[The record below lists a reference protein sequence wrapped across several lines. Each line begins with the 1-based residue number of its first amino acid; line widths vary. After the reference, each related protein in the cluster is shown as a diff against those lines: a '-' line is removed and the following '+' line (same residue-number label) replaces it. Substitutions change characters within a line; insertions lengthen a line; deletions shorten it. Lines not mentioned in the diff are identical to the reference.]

1 MSTASPPS
9 GTSSL
14 SRTTLV
20 VLLLICVGAIGVV
33 VYLAFRGGDE
43 ASEIILS
50 TVEVETPAAVE
61 LNVLS
66 VIDTL
71 ENPDAEA
78 REGNRYKVLVVDE
91 AREGASGI
99 ARIGGLVTFVPNA
112 SRGDLVVIEV
122 TRIRRSTAD
131 SIVIEQL
138 DSGVEVADRGRPPRE
153 PREPRREQPTSA
165 MVGQTYRGVVEDVGR
180 DGDGI
185 VRVDGKVVFV
195 AGAARG
201 EFIEFQVTEDIG
213 RFAIG
218 EKLATLPAEDAA
230 RPTPTPPPRT
240 TREQAPD
247 APVAVGQEYTV
258 EVTDQDR
265 NNPDRDGVAR
275 IEGMVIF
282 VPNTQPGDR
291 ARIRITEVHR
301 RSAASELLERLE

>member
-153 PREPRREQPTSA
+153 PRREQPTSA

-201 EFIEFQVTEDIG
+201 DFIEFQVTEDIG

-230 RPTPTPPPRT
+230 HAAPAAPPRT

-275 IEGMVIF
+275 IEGMVVF